1 MIVRP
6 LGYLVRMIVI
16 RSRCISGDTR
26 YPMIKLIQL
35 SKNYGRLTAV
45 KSINL
50 QVARGE
56 VFGFLGPNG
65 AGKTTT
71 IRMMAGLLQ
80 PSGGA
85 ALIGGFDVQKEP
97 LKAKSI
103 TGFIP
108 DRPFLYEKLTAAEFM
123 SFVARLYELEDSRMK
138 IDELLELFGLP
149 DWKDELVENFSHGM
163 KQRLVMASALLH
175 SPKVLVVD
183 EPMVGLDP
191 RGARLVKDIFRD
203 LASKGVTVFMSTH
216 TLEIVEQMC
225 DRVAIINKGDIIA
238 EGSVKDLGRMASM
251 PNSHLEPIFLR
262 LTGGDE
268 AAQAGANDLSG

>member
-1 MIVRP
+1 
-6 LGYLVRMIVI
+6 
-16 RSRCISGDTR
+16 
-26 YPMIKLIQL
+26 MIKLINL
-35 SKNYGRLTAV
+35 TKIYGNLTAV
-45 KSINL
+45 NSINL
-50 QVARGE
+50 EVSQGE

-80 PSGGA
+80 PTSGC

-97 LKAKSI
+97 LKAKFI

-108 DRPFLYEKLTAAEFM
+108 DRPYLYEKLTATEFM
-123 SFVARLYELEDSRMK
+123 HFVSKLYDM
-138 IDELLELFGLP
+138 IDPHQRISELLELFGLS
-149 DWKDELVENFSHGM
+149 DWSRELIENFSHGM

-175 SPKVLVVD
+175 YPKVLVVD

-191 RGARLVKDIFRD
+191 RGARLVKDIFKD

-225 DRVAIINKGDIIA
+225 TRVAIINKGDIIA
-238 EGSVKDLGRMASM
+238 EGSVEDLGRMARL
-251 PNSHLEPIFLR
+251 PESHLEPIFLR

-268 AAQAGANDLSG
+268 AV